1 MWLFLFAE
9 KINYVVELVIIFC
22 SLLFLSSYSV
32 SIKAAIC
39 EEFMWVYFRFFFHI
53 SVEYLFTFWTC
64 FILYKEYGKVASMR
78 LNFLASQGRRAEQFT
93 VSLTSL
99 CMVCT
104 RKLFHI
110 HCENDFIMAHE
121 SHAFRDLFLLF
132 NPCLINFFRTTLLVF
147 VLLTFYDIVQYT
159 YHVSGSC

>member
-1 MWLFLFAE
+1 
-9 KINYVVELVIIFC
+9 
-22 SLLFLSSYSV
+22 
-32 SIKAAIC
+32 
-39 EEFMWVYFRFFFHI
+39 MWVYFRFFFHI

-99 CMVCT
+99 CMLCT

-110 HCENDFIMAHE
+110 HCDKWKSCIPTPISSFQLFQDYPPLFFCSPNILWHCPIYVPC
-121 SHAFRDLFLLF
+121 FRFLLGTY
-132 NPCLINFFRTTLLVF
+132 RVF
-147 VLLTFYDIVQYT
+147 LAALYQIIWRASLEKITVIIICVTR
-159 YHVSGSC
+159 